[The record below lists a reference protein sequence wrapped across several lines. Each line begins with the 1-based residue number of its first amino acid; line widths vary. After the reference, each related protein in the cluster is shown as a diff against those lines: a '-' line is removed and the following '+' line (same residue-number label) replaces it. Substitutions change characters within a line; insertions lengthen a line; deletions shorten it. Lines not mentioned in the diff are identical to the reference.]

1 MKENKYPQKRFLIFV
16 LVKTFV
22 GNCNFFPFRTQST
35 SISKVAE
42 SSDLSNQS
50 DDENEESDD
59 GELDNAIREVDK
71 EENKM
76 LFVYQNCKM
85 RRLYRR
91 YGRNL
96 ILLDATYKTTKYAL
110 PLYFMVVQT
119 NVNYQVIV
127 HFIFVIW

>member
-1 MKENKYPQKRFLIFV
+1 MKENKYPQKRFLIFI

-42 SSDLSNQS
+42 SSDLSNQP
-50 DDENEESDD
+50 DDENEESND
-59 GELDNAIREVDK
+59 GELHNAIREVDK

>member
-1 MKENKYPQKRFLIFV
+1 MAF
-16 LVKTFV
+16 VKTFV

-42 SSDLSNQS
+42 SSDLSNHS
-50 DDENEESDD
+50 DDENEDSNDQK
-59 GELDNAIREVDK
+59 LDNAILEVNK
-71 EENKM
+71 EENKL

-96 ILLDATYKTTKYAL
+96 ILLDATYKATKYVL

-119 NVNYQVIV
+119 NINYQAIMN
-127 HFIFVIW
+127 FIFVI

>member
-1 MKENKYPQKRFLIFV
+1 MKEKKYPQKRFLIFV
-16 LVKTFV
+16 FVKTFV
-22 GNCNFFPFRTQST
+22 GNCNFFSFRTQST

-59 GELDNAIREVDK
+59 EELDNAIREVDK

-76 LFVYQNCKM
+76 LFVYQNYKI

-96 ILLDATYKTTKYAL
+96 ILLDWTY
-110 PLYFMVVQT
+110 
-119 NVNYQVIV
+119 
-127 HFIFVIW
+127 